1 MIYELLKAATMH
13 HLWWTWSWPLN
24 HFNQSHSKDFVHEA
38 DYLEAL
44 SAAFLQM
51 HSSQH
56 HLESDRWANVDGKE
70 RMERKLKEVVLTSSL
85 LFSRLQLISTSQSV
99 QTDFKPII
107 KRSSVR
113 TWIRTRLISAH
124 WNCTINR
131 KIIKLETLLKDAP
144 SRIESNGTSVLFHVK
159 RTVWLFHKFGVQQKL
174 AVNKCLVIENIC
186 HRNCKL
192 SEIWLLC
199 VKVRSARTEHLKW
212 KGEKIRKLADCIIA
226 WLGCVNV
233 LNR

>member
-1 MIYELLKAATMH
+1 MLMVKKEWRESWKKLLWF
-13 HLWWTWSWPLN
+13 LRFSSVVFSWS
-24 HFNQSHSKDFVHEA
+24 
-38 DYLEAL
+38 
-44 SAAFLQM
+44 
-51 HSSQH
+51 
-56 HLESDRWANVDGKE
+56 R
-70 RMERKLKEVVLTSSL
+70 RRKV
-85 LFSRLQLISTSQSV
+85 
-99 QTDFKPII
+99 FKPII

-131 KIIKLETLLKDAP
+131 KILNLETLLKDAP
-144 SRIESNGTSVLFHVK
+144 SRIESNGTLVLFYVK
-159 RTVWLFHKFGVQQKL
+159 RTVWLYHKFGVQQKL

-199 VKVRSARTEHLKW
+199 VKVRSARTEHSKW